1 MINKEKIRAK
11 VRKAI
16 KKLPT
21 QAIVKRAYINDFGEK
36 TKLLEDICTL
46 EGLYHESNAQYGI
59 AVTLE
64 NKAEIIRGKN
74 PYFLVV
80 CDETAKLIQKD
91 DYLILNNTKYLIKDL
106 GNINKMDIYMDMML
120 QEVERVEWV

>member
-21 QAIVKRAYINDFGEK
+21 TAVIKRAYLNDFGEK
-36 TKLLEDICTL
+36 TDLLEKICEL
-46 EGLYHESNAQYGI
+46 EGLYHESNNQYGQNI
-59 AVTLE
+59 TLE
-64 NKAEIIRGKN
+64 NKAEVIKEKN
-74 PYFLVV
+74 LYFLIV

-91 DYLILNNTKYLIKDL
+91 DFLFIENTKYQIKDL
-106 GNINKMDIYMDMML
+106 GNVN
-120 QEVERVEWV
+120 Q